1 MIASIVLGL
10 SCESAVEA
18 LVHGV
23 HRLLGRK
30 VLMRASSTGLKSATF
45 ALAVATSAV
54 MALAACSGGSS
65 GAARSEFS
73 SDGTTSIGG
82 SAGSGGGGSS
92 GVTSTTT
99 GSTGS
104 IGGASIT
111 VTPRPANDAALDPD
125 AACSGEVHEGQ
136 RVPLDMYFLV
146 DQSGSMGEMVQ
157 GGSKWRVV
165 SDSLA
170 GFLNDPANA
179 DIATGIGYFPL
190 TPPTTCM
197 VGQTGCICIPFI
209 NICFPNAGGSCNVPD
224 YAMPS
229 IPLSLP
235 PNHAPVVANLAMH
248 GPGGG
253 TPTRPALEG
262 AMQYVNTWAQANA
275 GRKTVAVLATD
286 GEPSGC
292 PTNSPQDVANI
303 AAAALAGP
311 SHIQTFVIGVG
322 SALTSLNLIAQA
334 GGTGQAFLVDTGGS
348 VAQAFTAAL
357 NQIRGQA
364 ASCDFNIP
372 AQTSQ
377 GPVDPLKVNVFYTP
391 KGATQRVPILMT
403 ANSNPAACAASGG
416 WYYDDPAAP
425 KVIKLCDATC
435 QSLNGGSVEVEF
447 GCETM
452 VITVQ

>member
-1 MIASIVLGL
+1 
-10 SCESAVEA
+10 
-18 LVHGV
+18 
-23 HRLLGRK
+23 
-30 VLMRASSTGLKSATF
+30 
-45 ALAVATSAV
+45 
-54 MALAACSGGSS
+54 
-65 GAARSEFS
+65 
-73 SDGTTSIGG
+73 
-82 SAGSGGGGSS
+82 
-92 GVTSTTT
+92 
-99 GSTGS
+99 
-104 IGGASIT
+104 
-111 VTPRPANDAALDPD
+111 
-125 AACSGEVHEGQ
+125 
-136 RVPLDMYFLV
+136 
-146 DQSGSMGEMVQ
+146 
-157 GGSKWRVV
+157 
-165 SDSLA
+165 
-170 GFLNDPANA
+170 LNDPANA
-179 DIATGIGYFPL
+179 DIGTGIGYFPL

-209 NICFPNAGGSCNVPD
+209 NICFPNAGGSCNVAD

-229 IPLSLP
+229 IALVLP
-235 PNHAPVVANLAMH
+235 PNHASVVANLAMH

-262 AMQYVNTWAQANA
+262 AMQYVNTWAQPNA

-292 PTNSPQDVANI
+292 TTNSPQDVANI

-311 SHIQTFVIGVG
+311 NHTQTFVIGVG

-403 ANSNPAACAASGG
+403 ASSDRAASAIVSAPIDTACSMGG
-416 WYYDDPAAP
+416 AKGMAGTSAMHRR
-425 KVIKLCDATC
+425 LTGA
-435 QSLNGGSVEVEF
+435 SRS
-447 GCETM
+447 
-452 VITVQ
+452 